1 MTVRHYTADERAAL
15 SGGLSR
21 PDYEARGLVLERAF
35 LLLCANQP
43 PRAVALAVRAL
54 LRRHGT
60 ELRDFLD
67 TIDAVCA
74 QQGGRHVPPPRFAS
88 TFRLA
93 RPRDLPRVLRAVCG
107 DAPLGIVGAAI
118 HGVTC
123 GNGLVRDALDALD
136 DSLVMTTDESGTKTL

>member
-1 MTVRHYTADERAAL
+1 MTVREYTEAERAAL

-21 PDYEARGLVLERAF
+21 AEYDARSMVLERAF

-43 PRAVALAVRAL
+43 PDAIARAMQAL
-54 LRRHGT
+54 LRRYGS

-74 QQGGRHVPPPRFAS
+74 RMGGRHGPPPRFAP
-88 TFRLA
+88 TFRIV
-93 RPRDLPRVLRAVCG
+93 RPRHLPRVLCSMCG
-107 DAPLGIVGAAI
+107 DAPLGVVGAAI

-123 GNGLVRDALDALD
+123 GNGPVRDALDALAG
-136 DSLVMTTDESGTKTL
+136 VIEAQG